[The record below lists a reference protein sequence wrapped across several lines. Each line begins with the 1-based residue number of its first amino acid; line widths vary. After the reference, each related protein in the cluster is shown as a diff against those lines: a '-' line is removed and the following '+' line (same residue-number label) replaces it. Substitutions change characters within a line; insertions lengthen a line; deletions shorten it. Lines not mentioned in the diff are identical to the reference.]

1 MSEIEELKFY
11 IEIYPNFDEYYYRR
25 GIEKYKL
32 EDYQGA
38 IDDFTEAIKR
48 DPYNE
53 VYYEQRSI
61 VKKQLGNNIG
71 AGKDN
76 KKAERLKYGCWFE
89 KQKK

>member
-1 MSEIEELKFY
+1 MDPSIA
-11 IEIYPNFDEYYYRR
+11 DYYY
-25 GIEKYKL
+25 
-32 EDYQGA
+32 
-38 IDDFTEAIKR
+38 
-48 DPYNE
+48 
-53 VYYEQRSI
+53 QRSI